1 MKYKDTI
8 DLYDDEG
15 KLLKSDVTL
24 DKISP
29 LVNKGALNVI
39 DLTKRTVA
47 VNFAGIEDALKTGKI
62 GGKTNQILGRSMN
75 CSCVKDCD
83 ALSAKIKEMVQV
95 TDGDNTKITKV
106 GGGKMIL
113 VEVPSARLD
122 AAATYDAASTAVAA
136 ATTYA
141 LVDQYKVGM
150 FDGSYVK
157 AAVWGTYPQT
167 MHMDGGNVVS
177 ILNIPQNNEGLG
189 YALRNIPANH
199 AAMMTH
205 RNAMQGAALCSTFE
219 QAGEFEMGMAIGPFE
234 RAQLLLY
241 AYQGL
246 NANNIVYDL
255 VKANGKTG
263 TIGTVVQSLVERAI
277 EDKVIKAGKKGKS
290 GYIFY
295 DTKDP
300 MIWNAYASAGTLA
313 ATMVN
318 CGAGRFAQAV
328 SATLLYFNDL
338 LEHETGL
345 PGSDFGRTMGVAVGF
360 SFFSH
365 SIYGGGGP
373 GGFNGNHVVTRHAA
387 GVGMPCIVA
396 ACCLDAGT
404 QMFGPEATSKIY
416 QDTFGHS
423 THSRSRS
430 RQLQRAFKPPR
441 IRMTEATFPQ
451 CRIVTE
457 RLLNPETT
465 ERLLNQICSVA
476 GVRRMVLNGPRL
488 PATVTYG
495 PAKGLANPHTMRKM
509 IRVGDE
515 ELELQVHV
523 GTYCSNLRTARSS
536 PHCKPRANRSSRTIV
551 SISRKAGS

>member
-1 MKYKDTI
+1 
-8 DLYDDEG
+8 
-15 KLLKSDVTL
+15 
-24 DKISP
+24 
-29 LVNKGALNVI
+29 
-39 DLTKRTVA
+39 
-47 VNFAGIEDALKTGKI
+47 
-62 GGKTNQILGRSMN
+62 
-75 CSCVKDCD
+75 
-83 ALSAKIKEMVQV
+83 
-95 TDGDNTKITKV
+95 
-106 GGGKMIL
+106 
-113 VEVPSARLD
+113 
-122 AAATYDAASTAVAA
+122 VAA

-141 LVDQYKVGM
+141 LVDQYKVDM
-150 FDGSYVK
+150 FDGSYIK

-167 MHMDGGNVVS
+167 MDMQGGNVVS
-177 ILNIPQNNEGLG
+177 IMSIPQFNEGLG

-199 AAMMTH
+199 AVMMTH
-205 RNAMQGAALCSTFE
+205 RNAMQAATLMSTFE
-219 QAGEFEMGMAIGPFE
+219 QAGEFEMGNAIGPFE

-246 NANNIVYDL
+246 NANNMVYDL

-300 MIWNAYASAGTLA
+300 MLWNAYASAGTLA

-387 GVGMPCIVA
+387 GVGMPCIAA
-396 ACCLDAGT
+396 ACALDAGT

-416 QDTFGHS
+416 QDTFGQIES
-423 THSRSRS
+423 FR
-430 RQLQRAFKPPR
+430 KP
-441 IRMTEATFPQ
+441 MQA
-451 CRIVTE
+451 V
-457 RLLNPETT
+457 
-465 ERLLNQICSVA
+465 
-476 GVRRMVLNGPRL
+476 
-488 PATVTYG
+488 
-495 PAKGLANPHTMRKM
+495 AKG
-509 IRVGDE
+509 I
-515 ELELQVHV
+515 
-523 GTYCSNLRTARSS
+523 
-536 PHCKPRANRSSRTIV
+536 
-551 SISRKAGS
+551 

>member
-1 MKYKDTI
+1 MAKYKESC

-15 KLLKSDVTL
+15 KLLKSGVTL

-29 LVNKGALNVI
+29 LVNPGVKKIL

-47 VNFAGIEDALKTGKI
+47 INLAGIDNALKTGKI
-62 GGKTNQILGRSMN
+62 GKDNQILGRS
-75 CSCVKDCD
+75 VKADVLKDVD
-83 ALSAKIKEMVQV
+83 ALSDKIKAMVQV

-106 GGGKMIL
+106 GGGKMLL
-113 VEVPSARLD
+113 VEVPSARLE

-141 LVDQYKVGM
+141 IIDQYKVGM
-150 FDGSYVK
+150 FDGNFVK
-157 AAVWGTYPQT
+157 SCIWGAYPQT
-167 MHMDGGNVVS
+167 MDMQGGNIVS
-177 ILNIPQNNEGLG
+177 ILSIPQNNEGLG

-205 RNAMQGAALCSTFE
+205 RNAIQAAALSSTFE

-255 VKANGKTG
+255 VKKNGKTG

-277 EDKVIKAGKKGKS
+277 EDKVIKAGKKAKS
-290 GYIFY
+290 GFTFY

-300 MIWNAYASAGTLA
+300 MLWNAYTAAGTLA

-345 PGSDFGRTMGVAVGF
+345 PGCDFGRVMGVAVGF

-373 GGFNGNHVVTRHAA
+373 GVFNGNHVVTRHAA

-396 ACCLDAGT
+396 ACALDAGT

-416 QDTFGHS
+416 QDTFG
-423 THSRSRS
+423 
-430 RQLQRAFKPPR
+430 QLDEFKKPMQA
-441 IRMTEATFPQ
+441 I
-451 CRIVTE
+451 
-457 RLLNPETT
+457 
-465 ERLLNQICSVA
+465 
-476 GVRRMVLNGPRL
+476 
-488 PATVTYG
+488 
-495 PAKGLANPHTMRKM
+495 AKSA
-509 IRVGDE
+509 
-515 ELELQVHV
+515 
-523 GTYCSNLRTARSS
+523 
-536 PHCKPRANRSSRTIV
+536 
-551 SISRKAGS
+551 